1 MSTSPDLVQTLSHF
15 LAGHADLPTVRRAL
29 DDPPGDVGPESRE
42 LIDELRGELAR
53 PEISR
58 PKLQPLVR
66 ETISVDGVC
75 LTVVEAQNGH
85 LAFDVLD
92 ETTARSKGFGPAVNL
107 EPALAA
113 GEPLGGHYV
122 QGHVDGVGRVRSR
135 EGERLTIEA
144 PAEILRYCV
153 EKGSIAVDG
162 VSLTIAALDEA
173 SFTVALV
180 EHTLEVTTLGG
191 LQPGDPVNVE
201 VDILAKYVEK
211 LVGRSR

>member
-1 MSTSPDLVQTLSHF
+1 MFT
-15 LAGHADLPTVRRAL
+15 G
-29 DDPPGDVGPESRE
+29 
-42 LIDELRGELAR
+42 I
-53 PEISR
+53 
-58 PKLQPLVR
+58 VR
-66 ETISVDGVC
+66 EKARIVSLEDDRLVVESSLAADIGDSISVDGVC

-92 ETTARSKGFGPAVNL
+92 ETMARSKGFGPAVNL

-173 SFTVALV
+173 TFTVALV